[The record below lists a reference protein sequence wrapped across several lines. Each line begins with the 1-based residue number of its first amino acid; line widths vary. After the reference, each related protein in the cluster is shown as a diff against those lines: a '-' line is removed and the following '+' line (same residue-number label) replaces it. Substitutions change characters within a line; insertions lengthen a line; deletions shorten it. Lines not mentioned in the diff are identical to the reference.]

1 MQRGLASTFAS
12 LGNEETSKKEED
24 SVQVRKLLPW
34 ASVGLA
40 AAAVMLAMALSA
52 TAAPSKSGAT
62 TVKTAIVTDIG
73 GLNDKGFNH
82 LAYVG
87 LQKAQKQLSVQTRAY
102 ITNSANDRLPN
113 LRTAAQN
120 GYQLVIGVGFLMY
133 ESLDKVADSFS
144 NTKFAGVDVPYALL
158 TSKPKNVRSLVFK
171 EQEAGYLVGYL
182 AGLVVKDQK
191 GPDIISAVG
200 ANKVPAIVKFIGG
213 YKAGA
218 KRANKR
224 TQVLVNYANDPTFA
238 DQAKCKETTLD
249 QIDRGAKVVFEVAGQ
264 CGLGGLQAV
273 KEKKLWGIG
282 VDADQSFLGKHI
294 LTSATKKVDVA
305 VYQTI
310 KAFKANPS
318 KFQGGFDKVFDVK
331 TGGVGYGKLS
341 TKLPKAKR
349 AEYTKKVEKIK
360 KLIAQGKIK
369 VPAS

>member
-1 MQRGLASTFAS
+1 M
-12 LGNEETSKKEED
+12 
-24 SVQVRKLLPW
+24 QVRKLLPW

-40 AAAVMLAMALSA
+40 AFAVMLAMALSA

-62 TVKTAIVTDIG
+62 TVRAAVVTDIG

-82 LAYVG
+82 LSYVG
-87 LQKAQKQLSVQTRAY
+87 LQRAQKQLSVQGRAY
-102 ITNSANDRLPN
+102 ITSSANDRLPN

-120 GYQLVIGVGFLMY
+120 GYGLVIGVGFLMF
-133 ESLDKVADSFS
+133 EPLDKVAGSFS

-158 TSKPKNVRSLVFK
+158 SSKPSNVRGLVFK
-171 EQEAGYLVGYL
+171 EQEAGYLVGYI
-182 AGLVVKDQK
+182 AGLTVKDQK
-191 GPDIISAVG
+191 GPDVISAVG
-200 ANKVPAIVKFIGG
+200 ANKVPAIVKFIAG

-218 KRANKR
+218 KRADKR
-224 TQVLVNYANDPTFA
+224 VRVLVNYANDPTFA

-249 QIDRGAKVVFEVAGQ
+249 QIDRGSKIAFMVAGQ

-273 KEKKLWGIG
+273 KEKKIWGIG

-305 VYQTI
+305 VYDTI

-318 KFQGGFDKVFDVK
+318 GFRGGFDKVYDVK
-331 TGGVGYGKLS
+331 SGGVGYGKLS

-349 AEYTKKVEKIK
+349 AEYTRKVEKIK

-369 VPAS
+369 PPAS